1 LDRLGASIGRQH
13 ELSIHIGDELD
24 SQVMLLD
31 EVDERVDRHQGQL
44 DGATRRLNT
53 FSKKARENWGLTT
66 IVILIIILVL
76 LIVITKR

>member
-1 LDRLGASIGRQH
+1 
-13 ELSIHIGDELD
+13 
-24 SQVMLLD
+24 MLLD

-44 DGATRRLNT
+44 NGATKRLNS
-53 FSKKARENWGLTT
+53 FAKKARENWGLTT